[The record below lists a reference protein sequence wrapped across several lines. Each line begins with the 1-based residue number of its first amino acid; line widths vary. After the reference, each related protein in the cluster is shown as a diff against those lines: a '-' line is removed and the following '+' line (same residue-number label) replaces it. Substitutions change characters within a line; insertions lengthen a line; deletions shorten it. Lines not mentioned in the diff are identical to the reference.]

1 MQCTEGASSCGQGQ
15 QGFDSLAECSLKK
28 KKVGSLVNEILSCNF
43 LKLFSFASGHGF
55 ISHPLLFFSQ
65 LTEKS
70 GDIFVVLVILS
81 YPEPLLQLNTV

>member
-1 MQCTEGASSCGQGQ
+1 M
-15 QGFDSLAECSLKK
+15 DL
-28 KKVGSLVNEILSCNF
+28 F
-43 LKLFSFASGHGF
+43 L
-55 ISHPLLFFSQ
+55 ILFFFSSQ

>member
-1 MQCTEGASSCGQGQ
+1 MRSCPAIFSNCFLLPQAMDL
-15 QGFDSLAECSLKK
+15 FL
-28 KKVGSLVNEILSCNF
+28 ILF
-43 LKLFSFASGHGF
+43 F
-55 ISHPLLFFSQ
+55 FFSQ